1 MYRFLLL
8 IVPPALY
15 YYRIIRNRNKYKQ
28 QQKTLS
34 EIKEIQKCIINNI
47 SQFRTNLQRLNK
59 TLDDYNSQIN

>member
-15 YYRIIRNRNKYKQ
+15 YYKIIRNRNKYKQ